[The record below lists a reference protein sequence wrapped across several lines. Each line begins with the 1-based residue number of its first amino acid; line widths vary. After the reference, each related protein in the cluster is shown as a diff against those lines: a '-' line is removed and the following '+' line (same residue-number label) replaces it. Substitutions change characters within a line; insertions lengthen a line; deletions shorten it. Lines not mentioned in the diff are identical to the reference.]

1 MHGMVINDS
10 WTSCKKPE
18 GTGDT
23 AYTLLNRTCKMFVVK
38 ALVLFTVEQILSESW
53 FL

>member
-1 MHGMVINDS
+1 MVINES
-10 WTSCKKPE
+10 WSSYKKPE
-18 GTGDT
+18 GTGDI
-23 AYTLLNRTCKMFVVK
+23 AYTLLSSTCKVFVVK